1 MAARAAAGGLAHGG
15 LTAGPP
21 PLLPLCRSQHLCR
34 DLLPSTMTHQ
44 WLRGLQVMV
53 LGLALP
59 PLISHD
65 RSLASQPALPLPPPL
80 QKRDK
85 QRPIPMPCALQVRVA
100 WGRLCFF
107 LLLHIPD
114 TPSAAP
120 CRPLCSMPRTAAPRA
135 PSAAAP
141 SPRAPCAWAPA
152 PPAGNGGATTG
163 ITCEDAGAARVL
175 PCALPP
181 AASRDCVG
189 VAGML
194 QGLRGRGCASQHRPW
209 RGPPVEGRAPE
220 G

>member
-1 MAARAAAGGLAHGG
+1 MWNGAGRRWVSSRPASPSLLPAPTEQSLSSCQARRAASELRWPMAARAAAGGLAHGG

-44 WLRGLQVMV
+44 WLRGLQVLV

-107 LLLHIPD
+107 F
-114 TPSAAP
+114 
-120 CRPLCSMPRTAAPRA
+120 
-135 PSAAAP
+135 AAAHSRHSQCCSLP
-141 SPRAPCAWAPA
+141 PPVQYAKNSRAACAVCRRTIPEGALRL
-152 PPAGNGGATTG
+152 GTGATSG
-163 ITCEDAGAARVL
+163 E
-175 PCALPP
+175 
-181 AASRDCVG
+181 
-189 VAGML
+189 
-194 QGLRGRGCASQHRPW
+194 W
-209 RGPPVEGRAPE
+209 RSYHWHHM
-220 G
+220 